1 MREIVLDTETTGIS
15 PRDGHR
21 IIEIGALE
29 LMHHLPT
36 GEKLHIYI
44 NPERD
49 IDDGAVAVHGL
60 TSAFL
65 SDKPLFAEIVDEFLS
80 FIGDAPLVIHNASF
94 DMGFINAEL
103 DKIQHPPLPM
113 DRAIDTLAMAR
124 KKFPGAQANLDALCR
139 RFEIDNSQRDLHGA
153 LVDADLLASVYV
165 ELLGGRQ
172 PGLSLG
178 AENKNDTA
186 AVAIDAEQASS
197 MLQIDRD
204 KKPVRPIRPHAP
216 TAEETAAHDAF
227 LAKLKDPIWL
237 KTSG

>member
-15 PRDGHR
+15 SCDGHR

-36 GEKLHIYI
+36 GKQLHIYI

-49 IDDGAVAVHGL
+49 IDPGAFAVHGL

-65 SDKPLFAEIVDEFLS
+65 SDKPVFAGIVDEFLE

-103 DKIQHPPLPM
+103 DKVQRPILPM

-139 RFEIDNSQRDLHGA
+139 RFEIDNGHRDLHGA
-153 LVDADLLASVYV
+153 LVDADLLAAVYV

-172 PGLSLG
+172 PGLSL
-178 AENKNDTA
+178 ATEVNSQSQTNPKNAGVPANTLTIESA
-186 AVAIDAEQASS
+186 HV
-197 MLQIDRD
+197 
-204 KKPVRPIRPHAP
+204 KKRPARPHAP
-216 TAEETAAHDAF
+216 TAEEQAAHEAF
-227 LAKLKDPIWL
+227 IAKLDNPIWL
-237 KTSG
+237 KS

>member
-15 PRDGHR
+15 SRDGHR

-29 LMHHLPT
+29 LMHHVPT
-36 GEKLHIYI
+36 GNKLHIYI

-49 IDDGAVAVHGL
+49 IDAGAVAVHGL
-60 TSAFL
+60 TNAFL
-65 SDKPLFAEIVDEFLS
+65 SDKPLFSEIVYEFLS
-80 FIGDAPLVIHNASF
+80 FIGDAPLVIHNAAF

-103 DKIQHPPLPM
+103 DKIHHPTLPM
-113 DRAIDTLAMAR
+113 ARAIDTLAMAR
-124 KKFPGAQANLDALCR
+124 KKFPGAQASLDALCR
-139 RFEIDNSQRDLHGA
+139 RFEIDNSHRDLHGA

-178 AENKNDTA
+178 AGNKNETM
-186 AVAIDAEQASS
+186 AIADNSEQAPS
-197 MLQIDRD
+197 MLQIDRN
-204 KKPVRPIRPHAP
+204 KKPLRPIRPHAP
-216 TAEETAAHDAF
+216 SAEERAAHDTF

-237 KTSG
+237 KI

>member
-15 PRDGHR
+15 WRDGHR
-21 IIEIGALE
+21 IVEIGALE

-36 GEKLHIYI
+36 GKRLHLYI

-49 IDDGAVAVHGL
+49 IDDGAVGIHGL
-60 TSAFL
+60 TNEFL
-65 SDKPLFAEIVDEFLS
+65 TDMPLFAEIVDEFFS
-80 FIGDAPLVIHNASF
+80 FIGDAPLVIHNATF

-103 DKIQHPPLPM
+103 DKIQYSPLPM
-113 DRAIDTLAMAR
+113 ERAIDTLTIAR

-139 RFEIDNSQRDLHGA
+139 RFDIDNSHRNLHGA

-172 PGLSLG
+172 PGLSLEI
-178 AENKNDTA
+178 ENKSDKTA
-186 AVAIDAEQASS
+186 ADINTKQVSS
-197 MLQIDRD
+197 VLQVTTN
-204 KKPVRPIRPHAP
+204 KKTVRPIRPHSP
-216 TAEETAAHDAF
+216 SAEEKGAHDVF

-237 KTSG
+237 KR